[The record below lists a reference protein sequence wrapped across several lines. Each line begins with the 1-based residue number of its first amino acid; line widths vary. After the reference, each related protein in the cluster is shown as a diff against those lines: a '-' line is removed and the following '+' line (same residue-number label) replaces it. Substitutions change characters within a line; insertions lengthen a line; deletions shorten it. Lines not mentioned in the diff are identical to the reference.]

1 MSLRTLKR
9 RYQRMNLKR
18 KNAASD
24 DQVLAAVVAEVT
36 EHGNNKGMLLWSFDV
51 ILTQI
56 CQI

>member
-1 MSLRTLKR
+1 
-9 RYQRMNLKR
+9 MNLKR